1 MEISKEML
9 AKAKEAKTYDELKAL
24 ADANGVAMTEE
35 DAKAYFSKLH
45 PQSGALADD
54 ELDYVAGGCGGY
66 GGFAG
71 GGPRAAE
78 RASAAGPPPV
88 GNGGRAARVE
98 RRS

>member
-24 ADANGVAMTEE
+24 ADANGVEMTEE

-66 GGFAG
+66 SGY
-71 GGPRAAE
+71 
-78 RASAAGPPPV
+78 
-88 GNGGRAARVE
+88 NGRPII
-98 RRS
+98 